1 MILYTVTINT
11 LSKIFKTSF
20 FHERMEDS
28 LLKMLIMFPA
38 IANCKQSKRIA
49 LSNGALYDI
58 MSHPDTKTLF
68 YANESDNENISSR
81 IDCFFK
87 CSDGNPLIVKK
98 ARLLASLVMIQDY
111 YWDMEKDHRNEKY
124 NPYND
129 SISGRNYISD
139 RQKIMAEYESLPQ
152 TKLDE
157 IFPYEEAKKRSY
169 WLT

>member
-1 MILYTVTINT
+1 
-11 LSKIFKTSF
+11 
-20 FHERMEDS
+20 
-28 LLKMLIMFPA
+28 MLIMFPA

-49 LSNGALYDI
+49 LSNGALYYI

-98 ARLLASLVMIQDY
+98 ARLLTSLVMIQDY
-111 YWDMEKDHRNEKY
+111 YYDKDKDLQNGKY

-129 SISGRNYISD
+129 TLSGRNFVNE
-139 RQKIMAEYESLPQ
+139 RQKIMVEYESLPK
-152 TKLDE
+152 TVLDDV
-157 IFPYEEAKKRSY
+157 FPYEEAKSRGY
-169 WLT
+169 WLI